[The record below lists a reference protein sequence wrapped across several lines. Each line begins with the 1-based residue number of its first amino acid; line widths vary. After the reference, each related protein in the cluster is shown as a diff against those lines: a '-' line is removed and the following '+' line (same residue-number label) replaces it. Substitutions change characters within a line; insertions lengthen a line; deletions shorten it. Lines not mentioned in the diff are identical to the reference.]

1 MTESSNF
8 YWYYYLS
15 PQQYYIEI
23 LRTFKTQVTTK
34 TTAIIYHGLYSSV
47 AERIKHTTFNKLIYR
62 ETSPNLVR
70 SSLHR
75 KSLHCRK
82 VSTPK
87 TALKISTPQKG
98 FYTVETFL
106 HLTFLH
112 LLHKIKTNRNL
123 VKKKNQISK
132 TTMIFL
138 ACLKLVK
145 PLFYFFDLFKV
156 SKTTINFFH
165 LFKVNKI
172 AINFFYLFKF
182 SKITTKVST
191 RSNSAK

>member
-87 TALKISTPQKG
+87 TVLKISTPQKG

-123 VKKKNQISK
+123 VKKKKSNQQNNHDFSG
-132 TTMIFL
+132 
-138 ACLKLVK
+138 
-145 PLFYFFDLFKV
+145 LFKV
-156 SKTTINFFH
+156 SKTIILFF
-165 LFKVNKI
+165 
-172 AINFFYLFKF
+172 
-182 SKITTKVST
+182 
-191 RSNSAK
+191 